1 MNRIFSNIKET
12 YQKGSTLIQL
22 IYINSGAFI
31 ILFLLNLILTLF
43 QIEKGNFIKYFVLPA
58 DIDRLLTQ
66 PWSIISYMF
75 LHTDI
80 WHILFNMLCLYWFG
94 KLFLQFFSAKH
105 LRGLYLLG
113 GICGGCLYIISLN
126 IFPYFNPVLHQSVL
140 LGASASILAIM
151 AAIAI
156 KEPDYQVQILFIGP
170 IRLKYI
176 ALFTVLFDLLFM
188 LTSNSGGHLAHLGGI
203 LAGIWF
209 TLGLNKGHDITKWIN
224 KVLDFPSH
232 SSMLFHK
239 KPKMKIHYGGK
250 QQDYDFNAQK
260 KAHETQINRILEK
273 IKQSGYGSLSS
284 EEKKELFDASK
295 R

>member
-22 IYINSGAFI
+22 IYINSGIFI
-31 ILFLLNLILTLF
+31 ILFLLNLVLTLF
-43 QIEKGNFIKYFVLPA
+43 QVEKGNFIKYFVLPA
-58 DIDRLLTQ
+58 DIDRLLIQ

-94 KLFLQFFSAKH
+94 RLFLQFFSAKH

-113 GICGGCLYIISLN
+113 GICGALFYIISLN
-126 IFPYFNPVLHQSVL
+126 IFPYFNSVLHQSIL
-140 LGASASILAIM
+140 LGASASVLAIM
-151 AAIAI
+151 SAVAM
-156 KEPDYQVQILFIGP
+156 KEPDYPIQILFIGS
-170 IRLKYI
+170 IHLKYI
-176 ALFTVLFDLLFM
+176 ALFTVLFDLFFM
-188 LTSNSGGHLAHLGGI
+188 LTSNSGGHLAHLGGV

-224 KVLDFPSH
+224 KILDF
-232 SSMLFHK
+232 SSYFSRLSRK

-250 QQDYDFNAQK
+250 RQDYDFNAQK
-260 KAHETQINRILEK
+260 KANENKINRILEK